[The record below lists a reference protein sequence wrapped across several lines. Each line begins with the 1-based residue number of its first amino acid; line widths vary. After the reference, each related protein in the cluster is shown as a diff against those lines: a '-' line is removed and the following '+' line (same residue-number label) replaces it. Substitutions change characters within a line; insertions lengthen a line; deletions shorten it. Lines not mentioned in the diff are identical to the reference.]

1 MADSLEKEAQSADV
15 IIVGLGA
22 AGASAAIEA
31 RAQGADVLGFERAS
45 AGGGSTAY
53 SGGFVYL
60 GGGTRVQKHVGFE
73 DTAEEMFKFLMA
85 STPEPDEEKI
95 RLYCDDSVTHFEWL
109 EAQGVTFDDSFY
121 PHKHFE
127 HPTKDGLAWS
137 GNEKAW
143 PYYEKAK
150 PAPRGHKVFVPT
162 GEGKLG
168 EGGFHLAHTLA
179 DRARAAG
186 ARIECDAR
194 VLALIQDDTG
204 RVTGVRYKQFGE
216 EKTAHAKRGV
226 MLTTGGFGENKEM
239 AKKYSPEL
247 SDDKVT
253 VVGAPYADGSG
264 IDLGLSA
271 GGTTGYIGALITAP
285 FYPPASLLKGILV
298 NKDGQRFIN
307 EDSYHGRSCTASF
320 RQPGGIAYLI
330 CDNAIF
336 ERPEFGSQPLIDAW
350 ETVTDMEKGLGI
362 TTGALQKT
370 IAAYNANAA
379 KGDDPTFHKIKEWLQ
394 PLDNPPYAALD
405 CSVGKA
411 TYMGFTLGGLK
422 VSKDGEVL
430 NTKDQP
436 VRGLYAAGACA
447 STIAQDSIGY
457 ASGTCIGESTY
468 FGRRAGRHAAGLVQ
482 Q

>member
-1 MADSLEKEAQSADV
+1 MAAETASKALSAD
-15 IIVGLGA
+15 IIIIGLGA

-31 RAQGADVLGFERAS
+31 RELGADVLVLERAS

-60 GGGTRVQKHVGFE
+60 GGGTRVQKANGFD
-73 DTAEEMFKFLMA
+73 DTPEEMFKFLMA
-85 STPEPDEEKI
+85 ATPEPNEDMI
-95 RLYCDDSVTHFEWL
+95 RIYCDDSVAHFDWI
-109 EAQGVTFDDSFY
+109 EAQGIKFNDGFY

-143 PYYEKAK
+143 PYCEKAK
-150 PAPRGHKVFVPT
+150 AFPRGHKVSIPN

-168 EGGFHLAHTLA
+168 EGGFHLANTLA
-179 DRARAAG
+179 ERAKAAG

-194 VLALIQDDTG
+194 VTEILKDSSG
-204 RVTGVRYKQFGE
+204 RACGVKFRQFGE
-216 EKTAHAKRGV
+216 DKTATAKKGV
-226 MLTTGGFGENKEM
+226 IIATGGFGENKEM
-239 AKKYSPEL
+239 AKKFSPEL
-247 SDDKVT
+247 ADDKVT
-253 VVGAPYADGSG
+253 IVGAPYADGAG

-285 FYPPASLLKGILV
+285 FYPPSSLLKGILV
-298 NKDGQRFIN
+298 NKSGKRFIN

-320 RQPGGIAYLI
+320 RQPDGIAYLI

-350 ETVTDMEKGLGI
+350 ETVEDMERDLKI
-362 TTGALQKT
+362 PDGALQKT
-370 IAAYNANAA
+370 MADYNAHAE
-379 KGDDPTFHKIKEWLQ
+379 KGEDPEFHKIKEWVQ
-394 PLDNPPYAALD
+394 PLVNPPYAALD

-411 TYMGFTLGGLK
+411 TYMGFSLGGLK
-422 VSKDGEVL
+422 VSKDSEVL
-430 NTKDQP
+430 DANDKSIP
-436 VRGLYAAGACA
+436 GLYAAGACA

-468 FGRRAGRHAAGLVQ
+468 FGRRAGRHAANMAA
-482 Q
+482 

>member
-1 MADSLEKEAQSADV
+1 MAGGPKNDAQTADI

-31 RAQGADVLGFERAS
+31 RALGADVLVLERAS

-53 SGGFVYL
+53 SGGFIYL
-60 GGGTRVQKHVGFE
+60 GGGTRVQKVNGFE

-85 STPEPDEEKI
+85 STPEPDEGKI
-95 RLYCDDSVTHFEWL
+95 RLYCDDSVSHFDWI
-109 EAQGVTFDDSFY
+109 EAQGVIFNDGFY

-143 PYYEKAK
+143 PYFEKAK
-150 PAPRGHKVFVPT
+150 PAPRGHKVSKPD

-168 EGGFHLAHTLA
+168 EGGFHLAYTLIE
-179 DRARAAG
+179 RAREAG

-194 VLALIQDDTG
+194 VTELFKDEAG
-204 RVTGVRYKQFGE
+204 RVVGARYKQFGKE
-216 EKTAHAKRGV
+216 TFATARNGLILA
-226 MLTTGGFGENKEM
+226 TGGFGENKDM
-239 AKKYSPEL
+239 AKRYSPEL
-247 SDDKVT
+247 SDDRVYI
-253 VVGAPYADGSG
+253 VGTPYADGAG
-264 IDLGLSA
+264 IDLGLSV

-298 NKDGQRFIN
+298 NKNGERFIN

-336 ERPEFGSQPLIDAW
+336 ERPEFDSQPLIDAW
-350 ETVTDMEKGLGI
+350 ESVANMERDLNI
-362 TTGALQKT
+362 PEGALQRT
-370 IAAYNANAA
+370 VTAYNENAA
-379 KGDDPTFHKIKEWLQ
+379 KGEDPTFHKTKEWLQ

-411 TYMGFTLGGLK
+411 TYSGFTLGGLK
-422 VSKDGEVL
+422 VSVDGEVL
-430 NTKDQP
+430 DKADQP
-436 VRGLYAAGACA
+436 IAGLYAAGACA

-468 FGRRAGRHAAGLVQ
+468 FGRRAGRHAVNQKL
-482 Q
+482 